1 MTSSCHQRH
10 RMVLGMLF
18 VVLGP
23 SLICPGLSLAATPL
37 QTYGGS
43 GGNPFWDECPRGS
56 YLVGL
61 NGRAGEWVDRLAT
74 VCAPWLWDKQT
85 FGPPTVGRYHGD
97 STGGEKR
104 DKLCWGFGNNSAIQS
119 WQVTRLRGDP
129 GGASHKF
136 VRYIRVS
143 CTTLTS
149 PIANL
154 KFTFAGPIIEDQ
166 GSTDFSTLGT
176 NRPDAPLYTACPT
189 GEIAIGIHGTSGL
202 FLDSIGLLCGPSPA
216 KFVAP
221 PAATANP
228 LAKAPVPSNDMFSI
242 TWPRWNDPMKE
253 GQLII
258 KATKPKVGMTQVTQL
273 EFKWL
278 DAPPN
283 QPYANNVAV
292 DTNSLFQGYP
302 VPQHVTRG
310 QAGRWEVRARASG
323 KPVPGP
329 WSFPVMFRLFVTQP
343 TQSQKQSSPIQQTAP
358 LPSSAVTVPSA
369 IQQTAPLPSSA
380 VTEPSPIQQT
390 TPLPSSAV
398 TAPPPSS
405 APAPM
410 RRSSSMIMPRG
421 IEGNHH
427 TNTNEIVGTSPHPE
441 KKP

>member
-85 FGPPTVGRYHGD
+85 FGTPTVGRYHGD

-104 DKLCWGFGNNSAIQS
+104 DKLCWGFGNNSAIRS

-129 GGASHKF
+129 GGASYKF

-154 KFTFAGPIIEDQ
+154 KFTFAGPITEDQ

-216 KFVAP
+216 KFVVP

-228 LAKAPVPSNDMFSI
+228 LAKAPVPSAHMFTI
-242 TWPRWNDPMKE
+242 TRPQWNDSVQE

-258 KATKPKVGMTQVTQL
+258 RATQPKIGMTQVTQL
-273 EFKWL
+273 LFTWL
-278 DAPPN
+278 EDPSNPKN
-283 QPYANNVAV
+283 IAV
-292 DTNSLFQGYP
+292 DTNSLLRGYP
-302 VPQHVTRG
+302 VPRHVTQGHTG
-310 QAGRWEVRARASG
+310 QWEVRARASG
-323 KPVPGP
+323 NAVPGP
-329 WSFPVMFRLFVTQP
+329 WSFPVRFRLFLTQP
-343 TQSQKQSSPIQQTAP
+343 AQSQKQSSPIQQTAP
-358 LPSSAVTVPSA
+358 LPSSAVTAPSA

-380 VTEPSPIQQT
+380 VTE
-390 TPLPSSAV
+390 
-398 TAPPPSS
+398 
-405 APAPM
+405 PAPM

-421 IEGNHH
+421 IEGNDH
-427 TNTNEIVGTSPHPE
+427 TNTNETVGTSSEPE